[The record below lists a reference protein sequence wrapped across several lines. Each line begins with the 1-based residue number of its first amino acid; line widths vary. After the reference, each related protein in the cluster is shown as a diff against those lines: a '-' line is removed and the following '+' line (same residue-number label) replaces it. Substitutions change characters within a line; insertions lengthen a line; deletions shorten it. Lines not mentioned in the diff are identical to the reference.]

1 MQLTEERIVPV
12 PRDQVWEALTDA
24 RILQACIPGCEFV
37 EKVSPIQ
44 FDIQVVTRLGPM
56 NARFNGE
63 MMLENMIP
71 PESYSLV
78 AVPKAGSASMAKGE
92 AHLKLSPFDVNG
104 RGCTRLTY
112 TINAVIGGK
121 MARVGSKL
129 VDAVAIRM
137 ANHFFE
143 RFTLQITEA
152 NKTEGEIK
160 GDVSL

>member
-1 MQLTEERIVPV
+1 MQLIEERIVPV

-56 NARFNGE
+56 NAKFNGE
-63 MMLENMIP
+63 MLLENMIP

-78 AVPKAGSASMAKGE
+78 AVPKGGAASMAKGE
-92 AHLKLSPFDVNG
+92 AHLKLSPFEVNG
-104 RGCTRLTY
+104 RDCTRLSY

-143 RFTLQITEA
+143 RFIVLVSEA
-152 NKTEGEIK
+152 EKIK
-160 GDVSL
+160 GDVTL